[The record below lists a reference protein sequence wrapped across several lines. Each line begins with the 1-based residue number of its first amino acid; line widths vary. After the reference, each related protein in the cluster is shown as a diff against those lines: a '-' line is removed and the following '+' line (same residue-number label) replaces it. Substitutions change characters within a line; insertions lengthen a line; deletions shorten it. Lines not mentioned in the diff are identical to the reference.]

1 MLRTL
6 SKPIRAV
13 FRWQVW
19 ATVLAMLVGGFAA
32 GTHGALSAML
42 GGLVALLPGLVAG
55 WVATRGNVR
64 SAGAT
69 VVAALT
75 AEAVKIGLIVL
86 LLWLVLANYEAVV
99 VLAFIGTFLVTALI
113 FSMAFFVR
121 DY

>member
-1 MLRTL
+1 L